1 MTLAAKIR
9 DNKAVYTGAGAV
21 DLAVEKLRE
30 LPDQVAKV
38 RGTVTENYEKY
49 RGTVT
54 TDVTK
59 VRGTV
64 TGNVD
69 KVRGTVTAR
78 VTEVRENV
86 AKYQEKADSG
96 AIQAYVATVTTKVNE
111 VIDDLATR
119 GKTVINKA
127 ADEVIVEARDAKS
140 VEAPK
145 PAPKPAAAPKPKA
158 ATTAKKPVA
167 KKADS

>member
-38 RGTVTENYEKY
+38 RGTVTENYSKY

-54 TDVTK
+54 EDVTK

-64 TGNVD
+64 NENVE
-69 KVRGTVTAR
+69 KARATVTLK

-86 AKYQEKADSG
+86 AKYQEKADTG

-111 VIDDLATR
+111 VIDDLAER
-119 GKTVINKA
+119 GKTVINKT
-127 ADEVIVEARDAKS
+127 ADEVISEAAEAKS

-145 PAPKPAAAPKPKA
+145 PAPRPAPKPKA
-158 ATTAKKPVA
+158 ATAAKKPAPV
-167 KKADS
+167 KKAGS